1 MLGVEIAEQAA
12 DEAEKEQAREL
23 PKEVE
28 EELIPNT
35 PRVSYYPRAAQADSY
50 FGGEDSRQT
59 THHRAAYSRSACS
72 KSCSRPFTAT
82 FT

>member
-12 DEAEKEQAREL
+12 DEAEKEQARKL

-35 PRVSYYPRAAQADSY
+35 PECPTTPVQRKRTHTFV
-50 FGGEDSRQT
+50 ERQT
-59 THHRAAYSRSACS
+59 THHRAAYSRSAYS
-72 KSCSRPFTAT
+72 KSCSRPFHLKRP
-82 FT
+82 